1 MKEAHSISQLLFATL
16 LICAVPGAL
25 LTSCATTSQSSPRPS
40 YGYGLS
46 DCPTPAF
53 GSYEFGF
60 TLVKDSLIPFEP
72 AWIRVSIRNT
82 TATPQPRPSA
92 VLAVGGDIVEMNI
105 TPPPSECGF
114 FIGNSP
120 CDFSADSLQPEEEW
134 IDFQAV
140 CAGQGSRFQ
149 PGDYTVSISVPGYA
163 FLERPPRPS
172 SPCRE
177 IPLTVVECP
186 AHETLACSLA
196 YLGWTA
202 LWQGSMDSAR
212 TAWDAL
218 ITNCPNSRLA
228 PMAAWTKW
236 NSEKWSAS
244 RDSVSLNQWYKEGL
258 DILRFYPLS
267 PECTSYARS
276 LINSKGLAF
285 VEGTLQ
291 EIERKHPNAPVI
303 QERLARVKEDPVSPP
318 TSTDR

>member
-1 MKEAHSISQLLFATL
+1 MKAASSKFRLKLAVFVMGPVSFTL
-16 LICAVPGAL
+16 LN
-25 LTSCATTSQSSPRPS
+25 SCAMTKPAPMGPS
-40 YGYGLS
+40 YVYKLFN
-46 DCPTPAF
+46 CPTPAF
-53 GSYEFGF
+53 ANYEFEF
-60 TLVKDSLIPFEP
+60 ALVRDSLIPFEP
-72 AWIRVSIRNT
+72 AWVRVSIRNVST
-82 TATPQPRPSA
+82 TPQPKPGA
-92 VLAVGGDIVEMNI
+92 VLAVGGDVVEMKI
-105 TPPPSECGF
+105 TPPPYECGF

-149 PGDYTVSISVPGYA
+149 PGDYTLAFSVSGYA

-172 SPCRE
+172 SPLRE

-196 YLGWTA
+196 YLGWSA

-212 TAWDAL
+212 PAWEAL
-218 ITNCPNSRLA
+218 ITNYPNSRLA

-244 RDSVSLNQWYKEGL
+244 RDSIALHQWCMEGL
-258 DILRFYPLS
+258 DILRSYPMS

-285 VEGTLQ
+285 VEGTLR
-291 EIERKHPNAPVI
+291 EIERSHPNAPVI
-303 QERLARVKEDPVSPP
+303 QERIAMLK
-318 TSTDR
+318 